1 MSYSE
6 KDRQISQLS
15 SKVREKEAEAS
26 RLRADHQTKIAQV
39 RSVVSIESNGRVLS
53 ENNTSYRIRVL
64 KCKSRNG
71 KESKLTRW
79 VSNL

>member
-1 MSYSE
+1 MSFSSLSKFLYFQFKMSYSE

-39 RSVVSIESNGRVLS
+39 KSISGFCF
-53 ENNTSYRIRVL
+53 II
-64 KCKSRNG
+64 
-71 KESKLTRW
+71 
-79 VSNL
+79 

>member
-39 RSVVSIESNGRVLS
+39 RSVEYSSQVLIENHTSFKSSLTIKAELARFSN
-53 ENNTSYRIRVL
+53 
-64 KCKSRNG
+64 
-71 KESKLTRW
+71 
-79 VSNL
+79 